1 MAHLASLSVLS
12 TAARPEG
19 TVWRAIRTAA
29 EALAAAQPLLRD
41 LLLPVLK
48 AATGRQ
54 MLIGTLAARLAHRPG
69 DRALAAQILSSVEDA
84 ALLAETEADIA
95 AIVSRDPAN
104 PDPLTILLNL
114 KGFQA
119 LQVHRFAHRLWQA
132 GRMEAARWL
141 SSQAS
146 LVFGLDIHPGARLG
160 QGIMLDHGSGIVI
173 GETTVIEDDVSI
185 LQQVTLGG
193 TGRDKGDRHP
203 KIRRGV
209 LIGAGAKILGN
220 IDVGAYSKV
229 AAGSVVLDPV
239 PPHSTVAGVPA
250 RVVRH
255 HAAEERPA
263 ATMNQQ
269 ID

>member
-1 MAHLASLSVLS
+1 MAHPASLQVRS
-12 TAARPEG
+12 TAAQPEG
-19 TVWRAIRTAA
+19 AVWRAIHAAA
-29 EALAAAQPLLRD
+29 EAVAAAQPLQHD
-41 LLLPVLK
+41 LLLPVLQ
-48 AATGRQ
+48 AASGRQ
-54 MLIGTLAARLAHRPG
+54 MLIGALAARLAHRPG
-69 DRALAAQILSSVEDA
+69 DRALAAQILSSVEGTT
-84 ALLAETEADIA
+84 LLSETEADIA
-95 AIVSRDPAN
+95 AIVARDPAN
-104 PDPLTILLNL
+104 SDALAILLHL
-114 KGFQA
+114 KGFHA
-119 LQVHRFAHRLWQA
+119 LQAYRFAHRLWQA

-146 LVFGLDIHPGARLG
+146 LVFGLDIHPAARLG

-173 GETTVIEDDVSI
+173 GETSIIEDDVSI

-220 IDVGAYSKV
+220 IEVGAYSKV
-229 AAGSVVLDPV
+229 AAGSVVLHPV

-250 RVVRH
+250 RVVRR
-255 HAAEERPA
+255 HAAGERPA